1 MKKSYWIILILV
13 FLVGLDWYIRAP
25 DSRSR
30 ELSSAIEAQGS
41 QELKD
46 YPYRFKVLK
55 VVGETAFLSTPR
67 SVEVPALKAIGALYP
82 EINTK
87 NPNDPAFIA
96 AQEKLGRLQT
106 EARLIVQAQ
115 PGVKEVQWALDRD
128 WLTAHHI
135 ELPAR

>member
-1 MKKSYWIILILV
+1 MKKSYWLILALV

-30 ELSSAIEAQGS
+30 ELSNAIAAQGS

-55 VVGETAFLSTPR
+55 VVGETAFVSTPR
-67 SVEVPALKAIGALYP
+67 NFDVPAFKVINVLFP
-82 EINTK
+82 EIDTR
-87 NPNDPAFIA
+87 NPNNPAFIA
-96 AQEKLGRLQT
+96 TQEKLGRIQT

-115 PGVKEVQWALDRD
+115 PGVKDVQWALDRD
-128 WLTAHHI
+128 WLAAHHI
-135 ELPAR
+135 ELPPK